1 MPGTCRRAKRRELS
15 LEPEADELQVDPVAV
30 GFVIFLVAAAGNAEV
45 VGDQERSKTALGV
58 VGEVVAVED
67 AGRGVGNGAGEQAAG
82 REISLR
88 S

>member
-1 MPGTCRRAKRRELS
+1 M
-15 LEPEADELQVDPVAV
+15 EPEADELQVDPVAV